1 MLHNASK
8 IVSSQK
14 SFTIHFVE
22 HSAHSEDTNNPP
34 LLDPKI
40 MASRSPKRRLHH
52 ISGRH
57 ALSKISQSRDGDT
70 LQIVPDMGGCLVRDG
85 RIFARCSISHSDYG
99 AVAVGAPSDM
109 PVGVDLEPRNR
120 KVSQGALNLIL
131 NEEEQNDVHDEH
143 SRLRIWMSKEAI
155 SKALGIG
162 MSISKD
168 ITYDGKSWTAMGS
181 RWSINSHDVKISDV
195 DHIAVIASRI
205 TEET

>member
-8 IVSSQK
+8 IASNQK
-14 SFTIHFVE
+14 SFMIHFTE
-22 HSAHSEDTNNPP
+22 HSAHSEDTKNPP
-34 LLDPKI
+34 LLDSKI

-57 ALSKISQSRDGDT
+57 ALSKISQPRDGDT
-70 LQIVPDMGGCLVRDG
+70 LQIVPEMGGCLVRDG

-99 AVAVGAPSDM
+99 AVAVVAPSDM

-131 NEEEQNDVHDEH
+131 NEEEQNDAYDER
-143 SRLRIWMSKEAI
+143 SRLLMWMSKEAI

-168 ITYDGKSWTAMGS
+168 ITYDGKSWVAMGS
-181 RWSINSHDVKISDV
+181 RWSINSHDIEISDV
-195 DHIAVIASRI
+195 DHIAVIALRI

>member
-1 MLHNASK
+1 MLQRASK
-8 IVSSQK
+8 LVSNEK
-14 SFTIHFVE
+14 SFKIHFVE
-22 HSAHSEDTNNPP
+22 HSAHSEDTTKPP

-40 MASRSPKRRLHH
+40 MASKSPKRILHH

-57 ALSKISQSRDGDT
+57 ALSKISQSRDGDIF
-70 LQIVPDMGGCLVRDG
+70 QIVPDLGGCLIRDG
-85 RIFARCSISHSDYG
+85 RIFQRCSISHSDHG
-99 AVAVGAPSDM
+99 AVAVIAPPDM

-131 NEEEQNDVHDEH
+131 NEEEQNDAYDER
-143 SRLRIWMSKEAI
+143 SRLLIWMSKEAI

-168 ITYDGKSWTAMGS
+168 ITYDGKSWVAMGS
-181 RWSINSHDVKISDV
+181 SWSINSHDIEISDV
-195 DHIAVIASRI
+195 DHIAVIALRI

>member
-1 MLHNASK
+1 
-8 IVSSQK
+8 
-14 SFTIHFVE
+14 
-22 HSAHSEDTNNPP
+22 
-34 LLDPKI
+34 
-40 MASRSPKRRLHH
+40 
-52 ISGRH
+52 
-57 ALSKISQSRDGDT
+57 
-70 LQIVPDMGGCLVRDG
+70 
-85 RIFARCSISHSDYG
+85 
-99 AVAVGAPSDM
+99 M

-131 NEEEQNDVHDEH
+131 NEEEQNDVHDEY

-168 ITYDGKSWTAMGS
+168 ITHDGKSWTAMGS